1 MPRVMDV
8 YSGWLTIDFRHDTL
22 TRDRVISWVPLN
34 DTGKIQKYL
43 GGKDGIVTTASIS
56 SFGDA
61 PEVAAVDRA
70 STLLKDVPISGEM
83 LDGVLVLEV
92 DVAVRAGALH
102 RVAYQVTVLARTD
115 SISRG
120 AEFPGQVKEIPV
132 SLAVPS
138 FG

>member
-1 MPRVMDV
+1 
-8 YSGWLTIDFRHDTL
+8 
-22 TRDRVISWVPLN
+22 
-34 DTGKIQKYL
+34 
-43 GGKDGIVTTASIS
+43 
-56 SFGDA
+56 
-61 PEVAAVDRA
+61 VA
-70 STLLKDVPISGEM
+70 ISGTT
-83 LDGVLVLEV
+83 LHSVLILEV
-92 DVAVRAGALH
+92 DIAVRAGALH